1 MKEKP
6 IIKFQSFRPDLHL
19 SRGEAVTIFNIYTIS
34 ILSENINKFLAT
46 EKKKKKY
53 SFQRL

>member
-46 EKKKKKY
+46 EKKNI
-53 SFQRL
+53 